1 MSLFTCIAKTIHY
14 DTKSTKRRKVI
25 YTTYSNK
32 IKSPSGIIIIIAVLI
47 AVYLIFASTTSVQAG
62 PTTAYLQLNPCEKC
76 SDLDNNGITN
86 MSDLEE
92 FVANWLWAESVE
104 QPDNA
109 ADLNCDEKVNFTDFA
124 ILAENWL
131 RYSAIT
137 MNLIIPLEMILTTQ
151 TATSSPFSIPGVSYI
166 SLDSDD
172 YDGATYDF
180 EIIATN
186 TSSTTDYTV
195 DLYDVTGSAAKASIT
210 VPKNTNTATR
220 FRAGANSWSPTDN
233 AKRTYAIRLS
243 QTAEPYTFLIVDTA
257 RIIITQI
264 NATKTRIQI
273 PLVDS
278 LEYDVTCSTTY
289 TQVHPTK
296 YNIYLKDTSVF
307 ADISGWNLEV
317 IIGATIDGGTTYCAL
332 FDKTDNDQVGNTE
345 MSVSG
350 SKDTL
355 LDVDFTNTETNFDD
369 GHEFE
374 MRIKSSGAPQR
385 EKIVKANLYVEL
397 TNLSK
402 AEVFWLT
409 NHYATASKEGTS
421 YPKQRVL
428 LDTSAYSGATIYFES
443 VAACADNATVMYLRD
458 HLTNDSGTDGSDVSD
473 SGLNF
478 NSATKVRVRSS
489 SLSITDDDRFYTRTT
504 DTANNPIISNSWII
518 IDCSGTSSSSSSSS
532 SSSLSSSSSSS
543 ESNSSYSSS
552 SR

>member
-1 MSLFTCIAKTIHY
+1 LSLLTCIAKAIHY

-25 YTTYSNK
+25 YTTYPTK
-32 IKSPSGIIIIIAVLI
+32 VKSPSGIIIIAVLI
-47 AVYLIFASTTSVQAG
+47 AAYLIFASATSVQAD
-62 PTTAYLQLNPCEKC
+62 PATAYIQLNPCEKS
-76 SDLDNNGITN
+76 SDLNNDGITN

-92 FVANWLWAESVE
+92 FVANWLWAASVE

-131 RYSAIT
+131 CSNDII
-137 MNLIIPLEMILTTQ
+137 MNLIIPLEMITTSQ
-151 TATSSPFSIPGVSYI
+151 TALPSVALIPEASYI

-195 DLYDVTGSAAKASIT
+195 DLYDVTGSAVKASIT
-210 VPKNTNTATR
+210 VPKNTTATR

-233 AKRTYAIRLS
+233 AKRTYAIRLA
-243 QTAEPYTFLIVDTA
+243 QTAAPPTLLTVDTA

-273 PLVDS
+273 PLVDAP
-278 LEYDVTCSTTY
+278 EYDIHCSTTY
-289 TQVHPTK
+289 TQALPAR

-307 ADISGWNLEV
+307 ADISGWNLEA
-317 IIGATIDGGTTYCAL
+317 IIGATIGINGTTYCAL
-332 FDKTDNDQVGNTE
+332 FDKTDDDQVGNTE

-350 SKDTL
+350 TINTL
-355 LDVDFTNTETNFDD
+355 LDVDFTNTETNFDE

-374 MRIKSSGAPQR
+374 MKIKSSGANHR
-385 EKIVKANLYVEL
+385 EAIVKANLYVEL

-409 NHYATASKEGTS
+409 NHYVPALTVGTS

-443 VAACADNATVMYLRD
+443 VAACADNTAVMYLRD
-458 HLTNDSGTDGSDVSD
+458 HLTNDSGTGGSDVND

-489 SLSITDDDRFYTRTT
+489 PLSITDDDRFYTRTT
-504 DTANNPIISNSWII
+504 NTANNLTISNSWII
-518 IDCSGTSSSSSSSS
+518 IDCSTMKP
-532 SSSLSSSSSSS
+532 L
-543 ESNSSYSSS
+543 
-552 SR
+552 